1 MRVNDAVWVTDSPAL
16 VSPGEKMLGEG
27 ELSGLR
33 LAVKDLFDI
42 KGAVT
47 GFGNPDWAATHEPA
61 ECTATAVQKLLAAG
75 ATYVGKTQTDELAYS
90 LNGANVHYGTPVNPV
105 APDRLPG
112 GSSSGS
118 AVAVASG
125 EADIGLGTDTGGSI
139 RVPASY
145 CGLYGLRPSW
155 GVIDISAVQ
164 ELAFHFDTVGLLTRD
179 AEILARAADVLLPKQ
194 PVTEFSEVCV
204 LEPEGVDFRANM
216 IESHLSSLGLKATSQ
231 ILSADIM
238 GRASEAFRVLQGR
251 DIWRRHGDWITRVRP
266 NIASDIQ
273 SRLDW
278 CATLTQEDE
287 NKAIQARKRIV
298 EWLNELSHHSKRLIC
313 LPSTPGASPMLTLT
327 GEPLAAYRTRL
338 MGMTALAGLWSAPVV
353 ALPWFEQE
361 GAPWGISLI
370 ASPHNDRSLMAL
382 ICNG

>member
-1 MRVNDAVWVTDSPAL
+1 MRVDDAVWVTDSPVLASYHEEAL
-16 VSPGEKMLGEG
+16 REG
-27 ELSGLR
+27 ALSGLR
-33 LAVKDLFDI
+33 MAVKDLFDI
-42 KGAVT
+42 EGAVT

-61 ECTATAVQKLLAAG
+61 ERTATAVQKLLAAG
-75 ATYVGKTQTDELAYS
+75 ASYVGKTQTDELAYS
-90 LNGANVHYGTPVNPV
+90 LNGANIHYGTPVNPV

-118 AVAVASG
+118 AVAVASD

-164 ELAFHFDTVGLLTRD
+164 ELAYHFDTVGLLTRNAD
-179 AEILARAADVLLPKQ
+179 ILARAADVLLPEQ
-194 PVTEFSEVCV
+194 PVTHFSDVCV
-204 LEPEGVDFRANM
+204 FEPEGVDFSADM
-216 IESHLSSLGLKATSQ
+216 VESHLSSLGLKATSQ
-231 ILSADIM
+231 PLSADM
-238 GRASEAFRVLQGR
+238 MARASEAFRVLQGR
-251 DIWRRHGDWITRVRP
+251 DIWRRHGDWITRVHP

-287 NKAIQARKRIV
+287 DKAIQERTRIV
-298 EWLNELSHHSKRLIC
+298 EWLNESSHDGKRLIC
-313 LPSTPGASPMLTLT
+313 LPSTPGASPLLTLT

-338 MGMTALAGLWSAPVV
+338 MGMTALAGLWRAPVA
-353 ALPWFEQE
+353 ALPWLEQE
-361 GAPWGISLI
+361 GAPWGVSLM
-370 ASPHNDRSLMAL
+370 AAPHNDRSLMAL
-382 ICNG
+382 INNG

>member
-1 MRVNDAVWVTDSPAL
+1 MRVDDAVWVTNSPSL
-16 VSPGEKMLGEG
+16 ISSGEETLGKG

-61 ECTATAVQKLLAAG
+61 ERTATAVQKLLAAG

-90 LNGANVHYGTPVNPV
+90 LNGANIHYGTPVNP
-105 APDRLPG
+105 AARDRLPG

-118 AVAVASG
+118 AVAVALG

-164 ELAFHFDTVGLLTRD
+164 ALAYHFDTVGLLTRD
-179 AEILARAADVLLPKQ
+179 VDVLVRAADVLLPNQ
-194 PVTEFSEVCV
+194 PVAQFSEVCV
-204 LEPEGVDFRANM
+204 LEPEGVDFSADM
-216 IESHLSSLGLKATSQ
+216 IESHLSSLGLKATSKP
-231 ILSADIM
+231 LSADM
-238 GRASEAFRVLQGR
+238 MARASEAFRVIQGR
-251 DIWRRHGDWITRVRP
+251 DIWRCHGDWITRVHP
-266 NIASDIQ
+266 HIARDIK

-287 NKAIQARKRIV
+287 NKAIQERKRIV
-298 EWLNELSHHSKRLIC
+298 EWLNESSHHGERLIC
-313 LPSTPGASPMLTLT
+313 LPSTPGASPLLTLT

-338 MGMTALAGLWSAPVV
+338 MGMTALAGLWSAPVA
-353 ALPWFEQE
+353 ALPWLEQE
-361 GAPWGISLI
+361 GAPWGISLM
-370 ASPHNDRSLMAL
+370 AAPHNDRSLITL
-382 ICNG
+382 LSN